1 MKPILKWA
9 GGKSRL
15 MPRLRPFL
23 PAADCLVEPFVGG
36 ASVFLDTDYPRYVL
50 ADINPDL
57 INFYQA
63 VVDSPEGVIQAA
75 LPLFKHANTS
85 VDYFRYRTD
94 FAQWRA
100 TRGLNRAAVFLY
112 LNRHGYNGLCRYN
125 LRGEFNVPYGHYKKP
140 YFPAAEIRLFA
151 EKARDTH
158 TRFVCLPFE
167 ETLAFHVDEHCAV
180 YADPPYLPPE
190 DKDGFTGYY
199 IAPFR
204 DEAHQALADALT
216 ETHLRWNVPVVLSG
230 SNTPKTHAAYRG
242 FTFHYTHTHYSI
254 AAKGASRGK
263 AGEVIA
269 TLPVRQSR
277 PSTSETDDFSF
288 GWLQRLELV

>member
-36 ASVFLDTDYPRYVL
+36 ASVFLNTDYRRYVL

-63 VVDSPEGVIQAA
+63 VVDSPKSVIWEA
-75 LPLFKHANTS
+75 LFLFKHGNSRCDYERHRADFNYRHTS
-85 VDYFRYRTD
+85 
-94 FAQWRA
+94 ACIE
-100 TRGLNRAAVFLY
+100 RAALFLY
-112 LNRHGYNGLCRYN
+112 LNHHGYNGLCRYN
-125 LRGEFNVPYGHYKKP
+125 LRGGFNVPYGGYRKP
-140 YFPAAEIRLFA
+140 YFPATEIHLFA

-180 YADPPYLPPE
+180 YADPPYL
-190 DKDGFTGYY
+190 DCFAGYY
-199 IAPFR
+199 IAPFQ
-204 DEAHQALADALT
+204 DEEHQALADALT

-269 TLPVRQSR
+269 TLPVRQPHPLASKSR
-277 PSTSETDDFSF
+277 VLLAHE
-288 GWLQRLELV
+288 WLEFA

>member
-36 ASVFLDTDYPRYVL
+36 ASVFLNTDYRRYVL

-63 VVDSPEGVIQAA
+63 VVDSPGSVIREA
-75 LPLFKHANTS
+75 LPLFRHGNS
-85 VDYFRYRTD
+85 LCDYKRHRADFNHRYTPPCI
-94 FAQWRA
+94 Q
-100 TRGLNRAAVFLY
+100 RAALFLY

-125 LRGEFNVPYGHYKKP
+125 LCGKFNVPYGHYKKP
-140 YFPAAEIRLFA
+140 YFPGAEIRLFA

-190 DKDGFTGYY
+190 DRESFTGYY
-199 IAPFR
+199 SAPFR
-204 DEAHQALADALT
+204 DEEHQALADALF

-254 AAKGASRGK
+254 AAKGAGRGK

-277 PSTSETDDFSF
+277 PSTSEADDFSF

>member
-36 ASVFLDTDYPRYVL
+36 ASVFLDTDYRRYVL

-85 VDYFRYRTD
+85 ADYFRYRTD

-125 LRGEFNVPYGHYKKP
+125 LRGEFNVPYGRYKNLIFPQRKSACLPKKP
-140 YFPAAEIRLFA
+140 AIPIPGLSACPLKKRWRSMSMNAAQCMPTRLIYRLKTEMASRVITSRRFGTKSIRRWLMPWRKPTCAGTSLSCFRA
-151 EKARDTH
+151 AI
-158 TRFVCLPFE
+158 LPRP
-167 ETLAFHVDEHCAV
+167 T
-180 YADPPYLPPE
+180 PP
-190 DKDGFTGYY
+190 
-199 IAPFR
+199 I
-204 DEAHQALADALT
+204 
-216 ETHLRWNVPVVLSG
+216 VVLRFTTR
-230 SNTPKTHAAYRG
+230 TPITASPPRG
-242 FTFHYTHTHYSI
+242 L
-254 AAKGASRGK
+254 AGVKPGK
-263 AGEVIA
+263 
-269 TLPVRQSR
+269 
-277 PSTSETDDFSF
+277 
-288 GWLQRLELV
+288 

>member
-1 MKPILKWA
+1 MMPILKWA

-36 ASVFLDTDYPRYVL
+36 ASVFLNTDYPRYVL

-63 VVDSPEGVIQAA
+63 VVNAPDSVIWEAEPLFRDGNSLCDYKRHRADFNHWYTAPCIQRAA
-75 LPLFKHANTS
+75 L
-85 VDYFRYRTD
+85 
-94 FAQWRA
+94 
-100 TRGLNRAAVFLY
+100 FLY

-151 EKARDTH
+151 KKARDTH
-158 TRFVCLPFE
+158 TRFVCLPFA
-167 ETLAFHVDEHCAV
+167 ETLAFHVDERCAV
-180 YADPPYLPPE
+180 YADPPYL
-190 DKDGFTGYY
+190 DCFTGYY
-199 IAPFR
+199 IAPFQ
-204 DEAHQALADALT
+204 DEEHQALADALT

-230 SNTPKTHAAYRG
+230 SNTPKTHTAYRG

-277 PSTSETDDFSF
+277 PSTSETDLFSF
-288 GWLQRLELV
+288 GWRGWLEFV